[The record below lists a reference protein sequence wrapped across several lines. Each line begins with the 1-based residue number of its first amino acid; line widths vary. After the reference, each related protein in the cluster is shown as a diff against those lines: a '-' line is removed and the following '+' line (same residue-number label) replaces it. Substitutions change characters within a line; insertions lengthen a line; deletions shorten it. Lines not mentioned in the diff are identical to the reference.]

1 MSAFNVMSKKSRFK
15 LGVAVVIII
24 HIGFFIGFWHVK
36 AKRLTAEFVNVD
48 IYAPTAATG
57 LAMYEALPNE
67 ECVKVV
73 NEQAPRPGMP
83 IVDINAPLKEDVIA
97 AEQAAADAEAAKK
110 LESRISDAVTGGSA
124 EPKAA
129 DVTLTPTEAIDPT
142 IPAAAIAD
150 TQKIETKVAP
160 EEVKLAPSL
169 YYASAPRCKGV
180 VAIPAG
186 AERLGAEGFVGLELN
201 INQAGTVQR
210 SEIHRS
216 SGFADLDEAALK
228 QVKENLTFKPCQKG
242 TVIVGCKQF
251 IKFRWKT
258 N

>member
-1 MSAFNVMSKKSRFK
+1 MSAFSVMSKKSRLRF
-15 LGVAVVIII
+15 GIGVVIFI
-24 HIGFFIGFWHVK
+24 HICFFIGFWHVK
-36 AKRLTAEFVNVD
+36 ARKLTAEFVNVD
-48 IYAPTAATG
+48 IYAPTAAVG
-57 LAMYEALPNE
+57 LAMYEGLPNE
-67 ECVKVV
+67 ECVKIV
-73 NEQAPRPGMP
+73 NEQAPQLGMP
-83 IVDINAPLKEDVIA
+83 IVDINAPLPEEILA
-97 AEQAAADAEAAKK
+97 AQQAAADAEAAKK

-124 EPKAA
+124 KPKAA
-129 DVTLTPTEAIDPT
+129 DVTLAPTEAIDPT

-180 VAIPAG
+180 AAIPAG
-186 AERLGAEGFVGLELN
+186 AEKLGAEGFVGLELS
-201 INQAGTVQR
+201 INKAGVVQR
-210 SEIHRS
+210 GEIHRS
-216 SGFADLDEAALK
+216 SGFEDLDAAALK

-242 TVIVGCKQF
+242 SVIVGCKQY

>member
-15 LGVAVVIII
+15 FGIAVVVII
-24 HIGFFIGFWHVK
+24 HICFFIGFWHVK

-83 IVDINAPLKEDVIA
+83 VYVEPPEGSKEADAAKDGAQETA
-97 AEQAAADAEAAKK
+97 AETAGADAKTA
-110 LESRISDAVTGGSA
+110 TTT
-124 EPKAA
+124 P
-129 DVTLTPTEAIDPT
+129 DVKTP
-142 IPAAAIAD
+142 PA
-150 TQKIETKVAP
+150 
-160 EEVKLAPSL
+160 EVKLEPSL
-169 YYASAPRCKGV
+169 FFASAPRCKGV
-180 VAIPAG
+180 AATPAG
-186 AERLGAEGFVGLELN
+186 AEKLGADGFVGLELN
-201 INQAGTVQR
+201 ISQAGVVQR
-210 SEIHRS
+210 GEIHRS
-216 SGFADLDEAALK
+216 SGFADLDAAALK
-228 QVKENLTFKPCQKG
+228 QVTENITFKPCQKG
-242 TVIVGCKQF
+242 TVIVGCKQY

>member
-15 LGVAVVIII
+15 FGIAVVVII
-24 HIGFFIGFWHVK
+24 HICFFIGFWHVK

-83 IVDINAPLKEDVIA
+83 VYVEPPEGSKEADAAKDGAQETA
-97 AEQAAADAEAAKK
+97 AETAGADA
-110 LESRISDAVTGGSA
+110 
-124 EPKAA
+124 KAA
-129 DVTLTPTEAIDPT
+129 TTTPDVKTP
-142 IPAAAIAD
+142 PA
-150 TQKIETKVAP
+150 
-160 EEVKLAPSL
+160 EVKLEPSL
-169 YYASAPRCKGV
+169 FFASAPRCKGV
-180 VAIPAG
+180 AAIPTG
-186 AERLGAEGFVGLELN
+186 AEKLGAEGFVGLELN
-201 INQAGTVQR
+201 INQAGVVQR
-210 SEIHRS
+210 GEIHRS
-216 SGFADLDEAALK
+216 SGFADLDAAALK
-228 QVKENLTFKPCQKG
+228 QVTENLTFKPCQKG

>member
-1 MSAFNVMSKKSRFK
+1 MSAFTVMSKKSRFK
-15 LGVAVVIII
+15 FGVAVVIII

-57 LAMYEALPNE
+57 LAMYEALPND

-83 IVDINAPLKEDVIA
+83 IYVEPPESSKET
-97 AEQAAADAEAAKK
+97 EAAKDAAQGATK
-110 LESRISDAVTGGSA
+110 ETAGATAETSTADAKTTAVT
-124 EPKAA
+124 P
-129 DVTLTPTEAIDPT
+129 
-142 IPAAAIAD
+142 
-150 TQKIETKVAP
+150 ETKTPPA
-160 EEVKLAPSL
+160 EVKLEPSL
-169 YYASAPRCKGV
+169 FYASAPRCKGV
-180 VAIPAG
+180 AATPAG
-186 AERLGAEGFVGLELN
+186 AEKLGAEGFVGLELN
-201 INQAGTVQR
+201 INQAGVVQR
-210 SEIHRS
+210 GEIHRS

-228 QVKENLTFKPCQKG
+228 QVKENFTFKPCQKG
-242 TVIVGCKQF
+242 TVIVGCKQY